1 METRYKDTSY
11 IVTGGS
17 GHLGVVLVST
27 LLELGAY
34 VVNLSSRNIVD
45 SNINSNPR
53 YFFYEVD
60 LLDRDELQ
68 KITSKLTG
76 LNLPHLRGLV
86 NFAARSKRGV
96 DLDAS
101 AKDIVDTY
109 SDVISPTW
117 NAISVFRK
125 LLNENS
131 SIVNL
136 GSLWG
141 SLSPDPRVY
150 LDLGNEP
157 SIGLPPAK
165 SAISELTRYLA
176 VLLAKDGIRVNSVEP
191 GWFPANRGTPR
202 EDYIAEISGRIPM
215 ARIGSK
221 EELVSTFLFL
231 LDPSS
236 SYITG
241 QNIRVD
247 GGYSIW

>member
-1 METRYKDTSY
+1 VSTSFKDTSY
-11 IVTGGS
+11 IITGGS
-17 GHLGVVLVST
+17 GHLGVALVSS
-27 LLELGAY
+27 LLELDAN
-34 VVNLSSRNIVD
+34 VVNLSSRNIVESKID
-45 SNINSNPR
+45 SNPR
-53 YFFYEVD
+53 YFFFEID
-60 LLDRDELQ
+60 LLDCDELK
-68 KITSKLTG
+68 KITPKIMS
-76 LNLPHLRGLV
+76 LNLPNLRGLV

-96 DLDAS
+96 NLDAS

-125 LLNENS
+125 ILTKNS

-176 VLLAKDGIRVNSVEP
+176 VLLAQEDIRVNSVEP
-191 GWFPANRGTPR
+191 GWFPVNRGTPR
-202 EDYIAEISGRIPM
+202 EDYIAQISGRIPM
-215 ARIGSK
+215 GRIGKK
-221 EELVSTFLFL
+221 EELISTFLFL

>member
-1 METRYKDTSY
+1 MSTSFKDTSY
-11 IVTGGS
+11 IISGGS
-17 GHLGVVLVST
+17 GHLGMALVSS
-27 LLELGAY
+27 LLELDAN

-45 SNINSNPR
+45 SEINSNPR
-53 YFFYEVD
+53 YFFFEID
-60 LLDRDELQ
+60 LLDCDEL
-68 KITSKLTG
+68 KRMIPEIMS
-76 LNLPHLRGLV
+76 LNLPDLRGLV

-125 LLNENS
+125 ILTENS

-176 VLLAKDGIRVNSVEP
+176 VLLAQDGIRINSVEP

-202 EDYIAEISGRIPM
+202 EDYIAQISGRIPM
-215 ARIGSK
+215 GRIGKK
-221 EELVSTFLFL
+221 EELISTFLFL